1 MYMFKLKETRRTD
14 YCGEMV
20 RQSVEAKAGH
30 KTWTK
35 KNYTKTLLMDKIS
48 KKYTIL
54 KLNTKETKI
63 KTW

>member
-1 MYMFKLKETRRTD
+1 
-14 YCGEMV
+14 MV